1 MRLWQDR
8 LSVGKQ
14 KTESKSK
21 KVKVRKQK
29 AESKRQ
35 GIG

>member
-21 KVKVRKQK
+21 KVK

-35 GIG
+35 KVKGRE

>member
-21 KVKVRKQK
+21 KVKGRKYK
-29 AESKRQ
+29 AGNRLK
-35 GIG
+35 I

>member
-14 KTESKSK
+14 KTESKRQIVNK
-21 KVKVRKQK
+21 RQKVKGR
-29 AESKRQ
+29 E
-35 GIG
+35 